1 MLQLM
6 PHQEEVVKKLSNGKI
21 LWGGVGSGKT
31 IAALAYY
38 IEKDM
43 CGDIYVITTARK
55 RDKLEWEADAAKLG
69 IGSARDATV
78 AGVLTVDS
86 WNNIHKYTDV
96 EGCTFIFDEQRL
108 VGSGAWVKS
117 FQKIAKNN
125 SWLLL
130 TATPGDTWL
139 DYAPVF
145 IANGF
150 YKNIT
155 EFKREHVVYEAFSR
169 YPKIR
174 HFLGEKKLERLKQ
187 ELLVEMPFQKHTTRV
202 IKYVDVPYDELQ
214 FKDVAKRRW
223 NIYEDKPCK
232 NFVELFRVLKRLTTT
247 HPGRLEALR
256 ELLSVHDRIVVFYLH
271 NYELDM
277 LRTLADEIP
286 VAEWN
291 GHKKEEIPD
300 TERWIYLVQ
309 YAAGAE
315 AWNCTS
321 TDAMV
326 FYSLTYSYKV
336 FEQAQGRIDRL
347 NTPYSLLFYY
357 VFSAKSWTDLA
368 ILKSLS
374 KKKDFNERKFIEEGS
389 HF

>member
-1 MLQLM
+1 
-6 PHQEEVVKKLSNGKI
+6 
-21 LWGGVGSGKT
+21 
-31 IAALAYY
+31 
-38 IEKDM
+38 
-43 CGDIYVITTARK
+43 
-55 RDKLEWEADAAKLG
+55 
-69 IGSARDATV
+69 
-78 AGVLTVDS
+78 
-86 WNNIHKYTDV
+86 
-96 EGCTFIFDEQRL
+96 
-108 VGSGAWVKS
+108 
-117 FQKIAKNN
+117 
-125 SWLLL
+125 
-130 TATPGDTWL
+130 
-139 DYAPVF
+139 
-145 IANGF
+145 
-150 YKNIT
+150 
-155 EFKREHVVYEAFSR
+155 
-169 YPKIR
+169 
-174 HFLGEKKLERLKQ
+174 
-187 ELLVEMPFQKHTTRV
+187 
-202 IKYVDVPYDELQ
+202 
-214 FKDVAKRRW
+214 
-223 NIYEDKPCK
+223 
-232 NFVELFRVLKRLTTT
+232 
-247 HPGRLEALR
+247 
-256 ELLSVHDRIVVFYLH
+256 
-271 NYELDM
+271 M